1 MKHKVSKFFLCLGT
15 LLFLNHISGTHN
27 AKAAVFNFGKE
38 ENFKIFPEFE
48 EDNEFKNSVDS
59 LLNSIDEISFTPVMV
74 NKTFA
79 PWVFMGYRNLD
90 KARPEFKSVEYLR
103 AFPVMTPRGSNEE
116 INLEESA
123 LCYNDSIEFIT
134 ESLKAECDS
143 CYFLEKFIT
152 AYKDEDYMPEW
163 LKNSLT
169 SYRIQ
174 EDFIY
179 AYMIENPSSI
189 EYAYWDLPE
198 PPKLLPD
205 DISFKSYIKKLKL
218 PEVDLNKA
226 VIPEEVI
233 VKRHWIHVFN
243 ALLQFSEAY
252 VSPNWYQG
260 GNNYLA
266 LLFNVAW
273 NVQLNQVYHPN
284 LLFQSNFSYK
294 LALSSNP
301 KGQMHK
307 YTISEDILQYNLNTG
322 IKAYKKWFYSFNL
335 LFKTQLLNN
344 YEENSDV
351 RKAAFLSP
359 GDLNMGLGMAYSTQ
373 NKKKTF
379 QLTATI
385 SPLSYNLKT
394 CISKYVD
401 HNQFNISP
409 LKKTK
414 SEIGSN
420 AELNMTWNITS
431 NISYKTRLFL
441 FTDYSYFLG
450 DWENTFSFA
459 INKFLSTQLYVHLR
473 YDSSAES
480 VAKWKKFMMRE
491 ILSFGLSYTFNSKP

>member
-1 MKHKVSKFFLCLGT
+1 
-15 LLFLNHISGTHN
+15 
-27 AKAAVFNFGKE
+27 
-38 ENFKIFPEFE
+38 
-48 EDNEFKNSVDS
+48 
-59 LLNSIDEISFTPVMV
+59 
-74 NKTFA
+74 
-79 PWVFMGYRNLD
+79 
-90 KARPEFKSVEYLR
+90 
-103 AFPVMTPRGSNEE
+103 
-116 INLEESA
+116 
-123 LCYNDSIEFIT
+123 
-134 ESLKAECDS
+134 
-143 CYFLEKFIT
+143 
-152 AYKDEDYMPEW
+152 
-163 LKNSLT
+163 
-169 SYRIQ
+169 
-174 EDFIY
+174 
-179 AYMIENPSSI
+179 
-189 EYAYWDLPE
+189 
-198 PPKLLPD
+198 
-205 DISFKSYIKKLKL
+205 
-218 PEVDLNKA
+218 
-226 VIPEEVI
+226 
-233 VKRHWIHVFN
+233 
-243 ALLQFSEAY
+243 
-252 VSPNWYQG
+252 
-260 GNNYLA
+260 
-266 LLFNVAW
+266 
-273 NVQLNQVYHPN
+273 
-284 LLFQSNFSYK
+284 
-294 LALSSNP
+294 
-301 KGQMHK
+301 MHK